1 MGQPLEAVAQQ
12 ALRLARGGNASAA
25 AALYGAAAEMGLAE
39 AQLNA
44 AYLSEQPF
52 ARRSIWGDGEAVIPS
67 TFEEMVNVM
76 VPQRFRW
83 YEGSVDGEEGTDKD
97 GAKPVKPMSVTVREY
112 VYWRIAQAAAQGN
125 AAAMVRIADAMQS
138 ADLNLAPFGNAVG
151 ALSPAG
157 VAAVY
162 YESAAALG
170 NDQGAFATAMMFVSG
185 AGSVREE
192 GAGAEEGGE
201 GVQGVEGVGSDG
213 TRRRNLTKAD
223 MFLTSVVERG
233 GDGKWPALVARSA
246 IRGLLGVSDTSSE
259 WLGIPLD
266 VGSTIDWFMTVAA
279 WAKSPR

>member
-1 MGQPLEAVAQQ
+1 MGEPLEAVAQQ
-12 ALRLARGGNASAA
+12 ALRLARGGNTSAA

-44 AYLSEQPF
+44 AYLSEKPF
-52 ARRSIWGDGEAVIPS
+52 ARHVWGD
-67 TFEEMVNVM
+67 TFEEIVNVM

-83 YEGSVDGEEGTDKD
+83 YEGSVEGEEGADTD

-138 ADLNLAPFGNAVG
+138 ADLNLAFFGNAVG

-157 VAAVY
+157 VATVY

-170 NDQGAFATAMMFVSG
+170 DDHGAFATAMMFVSG

-192 GAGAEEGGE
+192 GAGADERRE

-246 IRGLLGVSDTSSE
+246 IRGLLRVSDTSSE